1 MGYCQITQLC
11 SNVPHFPI
19 LDTDYTDGHGLGS
32 VIRLLYPSLPKE
44 IAVSSHALQA

>member
-1 MGYCQITQLC
+1 MGCCQITQLC
-11 SNVPHFPI
+11 SNVPHFSI

-32 VIRLLYPSLPKE
+32 VIRLCPLLPKE